1 MINKSKLI
9 LISSAILIFT
19 AVSAI
24 AQTTRVYVA
33 DNGSDANLCTRAAQC
48 RTITKALTVVDDGG
62 EVIITESGDYD
73 NFIVTKSVTVAA
85 EPGVDAEIATT
96 EATAVVIGVW
106 KGQPIDLV
114 TLRNL
119 NLKHITSNFY
129 PQGISNYAAA
139 NLYVDGCTITGFVTG
154 IYEPKA
160 GKLFVHESIFRNNS
174 TGIQNLPDGTLNTVI
189 ENSQFENNTMGIW
202 VDSRTYATI
211 RNSVISGSSQYGI
224 YLVTNYRGQRAE
236 AVIDSCRLTGNKTA
250 LFASG
255 SANEGPAVARL
266 SNSTITQNTFSGVSI
281 TTYGIVYS
289 YQNNVIN
296 GNLKDVD
303 LNPLTPISLR

>member
-1 MINKSKLI
+1 MINKSKII
-9 LISSAILIFT
+9 LISTAILIFT
-19 AVSAI
+19 SVSAF
-24 AQTTRVYVA
+24 AQTNRVYVA
-33 DNGSDANLCTRAAQC
+33 DSGSDANLCTRAEQC
-48 RTITKALTVVDDGG
+48 RTITKALSVVDDGG

-96 EATAVVIGVW
+96 AASAVVIGVW
-106 KGQPIDLV
+106 PGPPIGLV

-119 NLKHITSNFY
+119 NLKHITSNFS
-129 PQGISNYAAA
+129 PQGIVIYQSA

-154 IYEPKA
+154 IADVKG

-174 TGIQNLPDGTLNTVI
+174 TGIQNLPDGILNTVI

-202 VDSRTYATI
+202 VDAKTYATI
-211 RNSVISGSSQYGI
+211 RNCVISGSSQYGI
-224 YLVTNYRGQRAE
+224 YLVSNNRSARAE

-250 LFASG
+250 LFVSG
-255 SANEGPAVARL
+255 SSNEGTATARL
-266 SNSTITQNTFSGVSI
+266 SNSTISQNTTSGVSI
-281 TTYGIVYS
+281 TTSGIVYS
-289 YQNNVIN
+289 FQNNVIS

-303 LNPLTPISLR
+303 LNPLTPVSLK